1 MDLVW
6 PSLMTKRNF
15 ENSEVNVDV
24 FLSIV
29 IPTIGNRHS
38 LAACIDCVA
47 GISETIEIIIVI
59 PSDRIGTLSK
69 LSLPPSAVVV
79 ETPFWGQVAQRQ
91 AGIERARGIYL
102 LQLDDDYVFSK
113 QAITFL
119 LKKIEGLPEKS
130 YLSPV
135 VISQR
140 KSGRLVN
147 KKNGSGRLLLKTF
160 PRPLPNTNINSAVP
174 IQVDWLPGGFVLS
187 KRDTGAPKNFYPFE
201 GKAVDEDILQSIVR
215 KKHGY
220 SHFVARDIEVFTDFN
235 DELSLPLN
243 FDFRIK
249 KYCYMLNSSN
259 LMPFFLLYSFKVASR
274 AVRKVINPC

>member
-1 MDLVW
+1 
-6 PSLMTKRNF
+6 MTKRNS

-29 IPTIGNRHS
+29 IPTIGNRDS
-38 LAACIDCVA
+38 LTACIDCVSK
-47 GISETIEIIIVI
+47 ISETLEIIIVT
-59 PSDRIGTLSK
+59 PSDRMGVLTK
-69 LSLPPSAVVV
+69 LNLPPSTVVI

-91 AGIERARGIYL
+91 VGIERARGVYL

-113 QAITFL
+113 QAITL
-119 LKKIEGLPEKS
+119 LLNKIKGLPEKS

-140 KSGRLVN
+140 KSGRLVS
-147 KKNGSGRLLLKTF
+147 KKNGSGRLIFTAF
-160 PRPLPNTNINSAVP
+160 PRPLPNTDIRSSTP
-174 IQVDWLPGGFVLS
+174 CEVDWLPGGFVLS
-187 KRDTGAPKNFYPFE
+187 KRDTRAPANFYPFE
-201 GKAVDEDILQSIVR
+201 GKAIDEDILQSIVR
-215 KKHGY
+215 KKHGC

-249 KYCYMLNSSN
+249 KYCYMINNRN
-259 LMPFFLLYSFKVASR
+259 LMPFYMFYSFKIVSR
-274 AVRKVINPC
+274 ALRKVMNLC